1 MATST
6 DKLHNATAID
16 SLAISSLLTPN
27 ERLDNALANSA
38 KNGLP
43 RITISPLQGQYLA
56 IQAQLIGA
64 KRILEVGTL
73 GGYSSI
79 WFASTGAKV
88 TSLEINPKHRDVA
101 VENCKGLDVEV
112 ILGDAGEILPKL
124 QSEGQIFDM
133 MFIDADWE
141 RQAAYFEWGTKLV
154 RKGGCIYVD
163 NVIRELLEEGAPALS
178 GQKESLLT
186 HVKKLKDSGVKVTAS
201 VISTISGHKGNS
213 EEMMDGFLIAV
224 VE

>member
-1 MATST
+1 MSSTFAIALRLCYWEKSVLIFNSLATSG
-6 DKLHNATAID
+6 AIPSDPSTTYWCEENFGGWD
-16 SLAISSLLTPN
+16 SRWILFNRAFSLLSLSPHFHFLVN
-27 ERLDNALANSA
+27 EADTT
-38 KNGLP
+38 K
-43 RITISPLQGQYLA
+43 
-56 IQAQLIGA
+56 
-64 KRILEVGTL
+64 
-73 GGYSSI
+73 

-154 RKGGCIYVD
+154 RKGV
-163 NVIRELLEEGAPALS
+163 RPLP
-178 GQKESLLT
+178 SLQSPLNT
-186 HVKKLKDSGVKVTAS
+186 NPPPRGVYT
-201 VISTISGHKGNS
+201 STT
-213 EEMMDGFLIAV
+213 
-224 VE
+224 